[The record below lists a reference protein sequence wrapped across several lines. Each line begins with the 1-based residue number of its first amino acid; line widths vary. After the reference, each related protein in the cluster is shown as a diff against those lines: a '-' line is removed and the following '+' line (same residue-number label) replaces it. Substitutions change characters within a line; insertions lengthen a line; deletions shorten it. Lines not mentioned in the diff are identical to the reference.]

1 MTGALI
7 IENLRNPALL
17 FFLLGVIAVRV
28 KSTLNI
34 PETSAK
40 FISLYLLFSIGFRGG
55 QELSHSEFTS
65 EMFTTIG
72 VGLASSMLIP
82 LLLFQVLIRKFDRST
97 AAATAAAYGSV
108 SAVTFVTAAAF
119 LELKGLHFGGHMVAL
134 MAMMEAPAI
143 VVGLLLFKRKADSS
157 ELGAKFS
164 TLLAH
169 SLTNGSVFLL
179 LGSMLIGWFTS
190 DTHARGIEPFT
201 TELFKGFLVL
211 FLLDMGLQS
220 GRYLQHF
227 LKNGVFALLVA
238 LVVPLTLGVLVAYTS
253 RFFMVEPGNRLLLT
267 VLCASASYIAVPA
280 AMKNALPN
288 ANPGIYTSMALGIT
302 FPVNIVI
309 GIPLYFAIIE
319 ML

>member
-7 IENLRNPALL
+7 LENLRNPALL
-17 FFLLGVIAVRV
+17 FFLLGVLAVRV

-55 QELSHSEFTS
+55 QELSHSEFTP
-65 EMFTTIG
+65 EMFITLG
-72 VGLASSMLIP
+72 VGLLSSMLIP
-82 LLLFQVLIRKFDRST
+82 VLLFQLLVRKFDRST
-97 AAATAAAYGSV
+97 AAATAASYGSV

-143 VVGLLLFKRKADSS
+143 VVGLLLFKRKSS
-157 ELGAKFS
+157 EGELSANFG

-169 SLTNGSVFLL
+169 SVTNGSVFLL

-190 DTHARGIEPFT
+190 ESHAQGIAPFT

-211 FLLDMGLQS
+211 FLLDMGIQS
-220 GRYLQHF
+220 GRYLQQF
-227 LKNGVFALLVA
+227 LKNGLFA
-238 LVVPLTLGVLVAYTS
+238 LVVSLAVPLFIGTLIAYTS
-253 RFFMVEPGNRLLLT
+253 QYFMVEPGNRLLLT